1 MQLGICFTHNSYYT
15 HTFGLSCLLTQLVN
29 WNILNKNNLINCSFI
44 LKAISGNI
52 RCYLCECNL
61 KADFTADKVCDSSV
75 IDLNEVM
82 EEGHL
87 TKEVIVNIV
96 LALSFDQVQSASQS
110 YTWKLSLC
118 PSDGLFF
125 LPPGHLRPL
134 PSLQLAG
141 GLFASTSGNIWSW
154 VED

>member
-1 MQLGICFTHNSYYT
+1 M
-15 HTFGLSCLLTQLVN
+15 
-29 WNILNKNNLINCSFI
+29 
-44 LKAISGNI
+44 
-52 RCYLCECNL
+52 

-118 PSDGLFF
+118 PSDGLF
-125 LPPGHLRPL
+125 
-134 PSLQLAG
+134 LATRSSEATSFSSTCWRTSG
-141 GLFASTSGNIWSW
+141 GLFASTSGNIWS
-154 VED
+154 